1 MKKSGLKSLYL
12 FTLAAVLLIAVA
24 VFAISFDTGVAYAY
38 DVVFPSSGYFQAE
51 HPTLI
56 AANEDWLLVF
66 DDTKDTLYARSNTQ
80 VGTKSFAADIDATSL
95 FAVGDKA
102 FFVTDAG
109 YKYLDLNDDNATLQA
124 VALPTPDDITY
135 ITTDGTYLYAVSSW
149 GYVTIYDEDFSP
161 ALGQDNVRNLAL
173 TGDHVLLGSEDVL
186 YIFKTS
192 YGEPHYTILNLAS
205 DTTEERAMAVTVQ
218 AASIGDNAVI
228 FALVGGCVTVLD
240 RPTGTTILATEI
252 QPDAFSSYGRNL
264 FTIKDDVVSIYALSQ
279 DGTQLTLT
287 SSLRMVGNDAKH
299 FDHPL
304 DVVKLSNKLAVAD
317 SLNNR
322 IAYYDASNELLSA
335 FALDAEP
342 YALTSDGGVLYIATA
357 SQILKLDGIYVEQR
371 YDVTGVIDLVYL
383 DKLYVLKAD
392 GVYTLANGEIGKL
405 FEVQNPLAISAAF
418 QGSNVFVLTAD
429 EIIVIDK
436 NGAKLPTSLA
446 GNFAGAKALAVDY
459 GGNPIVAYENKIEV
473 YTNQIGSLSL
483 KNTQNLDGELRA
495 TLNSCALDDT
505 TLYFTTD
512 ESFIGKVTLD
522 VETSDLYPD
531 ASGQG
536 EAIFVFPYSFKKATD
551 LTTAYIL
558 PIDKRKEGIK
568 FASDD
573 TLIVFEGSQAPDGY
587 WLAYNSGDIFYIPQ
601 TAFENADTQALSG
614 EYVATKETRLYSFLP
629 GHPHTDDVTLEE
641 GGHVNFVSTTAG
653 YAGGAW
659 VIVRYNNTEYFAKQG
674 DFAEYVAPEPERKTE
689 YGRAKGSRVGGVV
702 NVYQSADTASVVI
715 LEVADGTKLEILDEQ
730 GDFYQV
736 KIGETIGYM
745 HKDDVELGALTSV
758 QIVAIVLAIAVL
770 LAGTTIFAAI
780 YLTKKKSE
788 NR

>member
-1 MKKSGLKSLYL
+1 MRKLRLKSIYL
-12 FTLAAVLLIAVA
+12 FTLAAVLLVA
-24 VFAISFDTGVAYAY
+24 MIFCVLTLDTGVAYAY
-38 DVVFPSSGYFQAE
+38 DLVFPSSGYFQSE

-56 AANEDWLLVF
+56 AANEDWLLVY
-66 DDTKDTLYARSNTQ
+66 DESQSTLYARSNAQ
-80 VGTKSFAADIDATSL
+80 VGTKSFAADVDATSL

-102 FFVTDAG
+102 FFVTDTG
-109 YKYLDLNDDNATLQA
+109 YKYLDVSLNNATLQD

-135 ITTDGTYLYAVSSW
+135 VTTDGTYLYAVSSW
-149 GYVTIYDEDFSP
+149 GYVTIYDENFAP
-161 ALGQDNVRNLAL
+161 ALGQDNARNLAL

-205 DTTEERAMAVTVQ
+205 GTTEERAMSVSVQ
-218 AASIGDNAVI
+218 AASVGDNAVI
-228 FALVGGCVTVLD
+228 FALVGGQISVLD
-240 RPTGTTILATEI
+240 KPTGTMLLTSEI
-252 QPDAFSSYGRNL
+252 EPDAFSSYGRNL
-264 FTIKDDVVSIYALSQ
+264 FTVKDDVVSIYTLSQ
-279 DGTQLTLT
+279 DNTELTLT
-287 SSLRMVGNDAKH
+287 SSLRMTGNDAKH
-299 FDHPL
+299 FNHPL

-322 IAYYDASNELLSA
+322 IAYFDASNELLSA

-342 YALTSDGGVLYIATA
+342 YALAQNGGVLYIATA

-371 YDVTGVIDLVYL
+371 YDVTGVLDLVYL

-392 GVYTLANGEIGKL
+392 GVYTLASGEIGKL
-405 FEVQNPLAISAAF
+405 CDVQNPLAISSAF

-436 NGAKLPTSLA
+436 NGNKLPTSLV

-531 ASGQG
+531 AGGQG
-536 EAIFVFPYSFKKATD
+536 EAIFVFPYSFKKATN
-551 LTTAYIL
+551 LSTAYIL
-558 PIDKRKEGIK
+558 PFDKRKEGIG
-568 FASDD
+568 FATDE
-573 TLIVFEGSQAPDGY
+573 TYIVFEGANAPDGY
-587 WLAYNSGDIFYIPQ
+587 WLAYNAGHVFFVPQ
-601 TAFENADTQALSG
+601 NAFENVATQALSG
-614 EYVATKETRLYSFLP
+614 EYVATKETRLNGFLP
-629 GHPHTDDVTLEE
+629 NWPHETDVVLQE
-641 GGHVNFVSTTAG
+641 GEHVNFVSTTAG
-653 YAGGAW
+653 YDGGAW

-674 DFAEYVAPEPERKTE
+674 DFAEYVAPVPERKTE

-702 NVYQSADTASVVI
+702 NVYQSADESSVVI

-745 HKDDVELGALTSV
+745 RKGDVELGALTSV